1 MNETLQALAGR
12 AGAAK
17 RYHGAGS
24 PAGIQAAQT
33 LATALIEAD
42 IQRRLAAAPPLTDE
56 QAERLADL
64 LRGGRR

>member
-1 MNETLQALAGR
+1 MSDTLPVLAGR

-24 PAGIQAAQT
+24 TAAIQAAQT

-64 LRGGRR
+64 LRGVKR